1 MSLKIKLLRAY
12 TILKRAVLYFGRDDG
27 AALAGYMA
35 YTALLSLFPFLI
47 FATALTGLLIGAEGL
62 TPVLDFLFGAVP
74 EHVAKTIQP
83 VIVEVV
89 ASRSGRVLGLSALG
103 AIWIASNG
111 FEALR
116 VGLERAYGTS
126 GLRPW
131 WKNRLI
137 AIAFVFAAVVA
148 FALLAVLIVFGPS
161 LAALAKEF
169 TGISQGKLDLW
180 NWFRYIS
187 GALILAA
194 FLVACH
200 WFLPGKRPG
209 VPIFRGVFFTIVLW
223 MMLATAFS
231 IYFRFAPSYAVT
243 YGTLGGVIATLLF
256 FYVSS
261 AIFIFGAEI
270 NSAAGA
276 GEDRHSVSRD
286 SDADP
291 DAAPLF

>member
-1 MSLKIKLLRAY
+1 MKALRGVVTMA
-12 TILKRAVLYFGRDDG
+12 RAVRYFGRDDG

-35 YTALLSLFPFLI
+35 YTALLALFPFLI
-47 FATALTGLLIGAEGL
+47 FATALSGLLIGAEGL
-62 TPVLDFLFGAVP
+62 TPVIDFLFEAVP
-74 EHVAKTIQP
+74 DHVAKTIQP
-83 VIVEVV
+83 VLVEVV
-89 ASRSGRVLGLSALG
+89 ANRSGSVLGFSALG

-116 VGLERAYGTS
+116 IGLERAYGTRA
-126 GLRPW
+126 LRPF

-137 AIAFVFAAVVA
+137 AICFVLVGVVA
-148 FALLAVLIVFGPS
+148 FFLLAVLIVFGPS
-161 LAALAKEF
+161 LAALAREYL
-169 TGISQGKLDLW
+169 GISEGKLQVW
-180 NWFRYIS
+180 TYFRYGV

-194 FLVACH
+194 FLVALH

-209 VPIFRGVFFTIVLW
+209 VPIFRGVVFTILLW
-223 MMLATAFS
+223 MMLASAFS

-256 FYVSS
+256 LYVSA

-276 GEDRHSVSRD
+276 GEDRRNAPRQQDEEATS
-286 SDADP
+286 
-291 DAAPLF
+291 APLF

>member
-1 MSLKIKLLRAY
+1 MNLKVKLLRVYAV
-12 TILKRAVLYFGRDDG
+12 LKHAVLYFGRDDG
-27 AALAGYMA
+27 SALAGYMA
-35 YTALLSLFPFLI
+35 YTALLCLFPFLI
-47 FATALTGLLIGAEGL
+47 FATALTGLLIGVEGL
-62 TPVLDFLFGAVP
+62 TPVLEFLFEAVP
-74 EHVAKTIQP
+74 DHVARTIQP

-89 ASRSGRVLGLSALG
+89 ANRSGKVLGFSALG

-116 VGLERAYGTS
+116 VGLERAYKTRA
-126 GLRPW
+126 LRSW
-131 WKNRLI
+131 WLNRLI
-137 AIAFVFAAVVA
+137 SIAFVFAAVVA

-161 LAALAKEF
+161 IAALAKEF

-180 NWFRYIS
+180 NWFRY
-187 GALILAA
+187 GAGAVILAC

-200 WFLPGKRPG
+200 WFLPGQRPG
-209 VPIFRGVFFTIVLW
+209 VPIFRGVFFTIILW

-231 IYFRFAPSYAVT
+231 VYFAYAPSYAIT

-276 GEDRHSVSRD
+276 GRSRSGSVREEDEEPTS
-286 SDADP
+286 
-291 DAAPLF
+291 APLF